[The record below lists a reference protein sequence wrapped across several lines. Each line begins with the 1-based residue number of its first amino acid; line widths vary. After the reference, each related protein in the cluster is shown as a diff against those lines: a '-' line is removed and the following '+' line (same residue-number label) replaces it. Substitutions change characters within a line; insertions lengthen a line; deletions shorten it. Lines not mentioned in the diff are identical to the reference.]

1 MALKIFGITIGRHRN
16 ELIPAEPAE
25 EEVPLGS
32 VSGEF
37 WRRMFGGD
45 EATAERIAAVYAC
58 VYVIASTI
66 SAMPLQ
72 LYRKDGEGKRQRV
85 TDHPLAK
92 LLREAPNGA
101 MTWPQLREA
110 LLYQLVLRGNSY
122 TRNFWQRGNLAEVFP
137 LPRHVVKP
145 KFTAARRV
153 MFELSE
159 NRFNVPTGLFGAPE
173 MSHFKGISGDGLM
186 GISPIEHCRITMQS
200 GVALAQHGLTTAEK
214 GAPLRGVITNAP
226 PFKNAEQAREVRGR
240 WRDSFREAAESG
252 GVSILEGDLKFQTV
266 SMSMREAEF
275 IDQMRF
281 SVEEIARIFNV
292 PPHKIQ
298 MLERAT
304 FNNIEH
310 LSREFYTSALQPWIV
325 RLEATMN
332 ATWLTAGDREAGY
345 YLRHNADGLLR
356 GDLKTRSE
364 SYAKQI
370 SSGIMTPNEAR
381 QLEERE
387 PMPGGDTL
395 FFPINH
401 APLGAETEPKK
412 DDED

>member
-1 MALKIFGITIGRHRN
+1 VALKIFGISIGRHRN
-16 ELIPAEPAE
+16 AVTAEPAADQPQ
-25 EEVPLGS
+25 PLGA
-32 VSGEF
+32 VTAEH
-37 WRRMFGGD
+37 WHRLFGGD

-66 SAMPLQ
+66 AAMPLQ
-72 LYRKDGEGKRQRV
+72 LYRKQGETRSREH
-85 TDHPLAK
+85 DHPLAK
-92 LLREAPNGA
+92 FLRGTPNGA
-101 MTWPQLREA
+101 MTWTQLREA
-110 LLYQLVLRGNSY
+110 LLYRLVLRGNSY
-122 TRNFWQRGNLAEVFP
+122 TRNFWKGGVLDEVFP
-137 LPRHVVKP
+137 LPGSVVTP
-145 KFTAARRV
+145 KFSTARRSV
-153 MFELSE
+153 YAIGE
-159 NRFNVPTGLFGAPE
+159 NSFHVPAGLFGQADVA
-173 MSHFKGISGDGLM
+173 HFKGLSCDGLQ

-226 PFKNAEQAREVRGR
+226 PFKNPEQAKEVRGR
-240 WRDSFREAAESG
+240 WRDAFREATESG
-252 GVSILEGDLKFQTV
+252 GVSILEGDLKFQPV
-266 SMSMREAEF
+266 SMSMRDAEF
-275 IDQMRF
+275 IAQMRF

-325 RLEATMN
+325 RIEATMN
-332 ATWLTAGDREAGY
+332 ATWLTAGDRAAGY

-387 PMPGGDTL
+387 PMAGGDQL

-401 APLGAETEPKK
+401 APLGADTTDPNP
-412 DDED
+412 